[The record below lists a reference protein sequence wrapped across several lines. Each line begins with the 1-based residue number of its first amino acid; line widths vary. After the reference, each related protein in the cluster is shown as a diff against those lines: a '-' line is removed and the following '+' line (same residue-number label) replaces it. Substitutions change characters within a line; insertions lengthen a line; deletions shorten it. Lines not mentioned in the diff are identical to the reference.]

1 MNEIKELKLDLI
13 ETVINSDDNNFVN
26 NVKQWFAN
34 HSILLN
40 NEIDIIKPNTNH
52 IDYINDIISKVGDK
66 YKGID
71 ADATIND
78 IRGNYEI

>member
-13 ETVINSDDNNFVN
+13 ETVINSDENNFIN

-52 IDYINDIISKVGDK
+52 IDYINEIISKVGDK

-71 ADATIND
+71 ADSTINE
-78 IRGNYEI
+78 IRAI